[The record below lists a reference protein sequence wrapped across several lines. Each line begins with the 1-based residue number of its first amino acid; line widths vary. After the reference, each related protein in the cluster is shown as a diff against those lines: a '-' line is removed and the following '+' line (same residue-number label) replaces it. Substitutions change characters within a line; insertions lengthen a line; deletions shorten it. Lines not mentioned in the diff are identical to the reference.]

1 MSTSRQYL
9 FGEFRLDA
17 VQRALFRKDE
27 LVQLAPKALETLLFL
42 VERHGQIVD
51 KKELMDAVW
60 PGTFVEEVGLARN
73 VSVLRKVLS
82 DHQDE
87 QSFIE
92 TIPKRGYRFAAPVI
106 EQQPQD
112 RTLERVENVLQQH
125 SRTSALRR
133 SLAWAIPIGLI
144 LLFATVYLS
153 WNRFFQPSS
162 LASRRTMLA
171 VLPVQNLTGDP
182 SLEYIS
188 DGLTEEI
195 IAELCILNPSRLGV
209 IARTSSMVYKKT
221 DKTVDRIGRELG
233 VDYVLET
240 SVRQSPSGLR
250 ITTQLIRTRDQTHLW
265 AENYDRALGDI
276 LTLQSDVARQV
287 AYRTSMNLEPRAQAK
302 LSAAQA
308 VKPEVYDAYLKG
320 RFFWNKRTPEAM
332 TNAEGFFQKAIQADP
347 GYAPAYAGLADCY
360 QVMVNVDQLKIDKGF
375 AQARM
380 AAQKALELD
389 GTLAEAHTSM
399 ASIKE
404 DFDWDWQGAEAEYK
418 QALEFNPNYATAH
431 HWYSNFLAGLGRFDQ
446 TIAELKRAQ
455 ELDPL
460 SPVIDVDLGQAY
472 CLAGNCDRGIEQL
485 KKTLE
490 IYPDFAEAHGAL
502 SEMYAHQGMYDQ
514 YFAEQEKED
523 KLTPSRLHR
532 RWLSAYAL
540 AKAGRKQEALAVL
553 RQFEK
558 IQPSPQH
565 RDYAIAVIYAGLGE
579 DEQAFERLER
589 ARMSHDPW
597 MAYFRG
603 DMKLDSLR
611 SSSHYDELIRRM
623 NMPL

>member
-9 FGEFRLDA
+9 FGDFRLDA

-27 LVQLAPKALETLLFL
+27 LVQLTPKALETLLFL

-73 VSVLRKVLS
+73 VSVLRKILS
-82 DHQDE
+82 DQQDE

-92 TIPKRGYRFAAPVI
+92 TIPKRGYRFSAPVI
-106 EQQPQD
+106 ELPQSPSGG
-112 RTLERVENVLQQH
+112 RVENILQQH
-125 SRTSALRR
+125 SRTGAFRKALVWAVPVGLLLVSA
-133 SLAWAIPIGLI
+133 A
-144 LLFATVYLS
+144 VYLS
-153 WNRFFQPSS
+153 WNRFFQPTS
-162 LASRRTMLA
+162 LASHRTMLA

-221 DKTVDRIGRELG
+221 DKTVDKIGRELG

-265 AENYDRALGDI
+265 AENYDRAPGDI

-287 AYRTSMNLEPRAQAK
+287 AYRTSLNLEPRAQAK
-302 LSAAQA
+302 LSAPRT

-332 TNAEGFFQKAIQADP
+332 MSAEGFFQKAIQADP
-347 GYAPAYAGLADCY
+347 GYAPSYAGLADCY
-360 QVMVNVDQLKIDKGF
+360 QVMVNLEQLKIDKGF
-375 AQARM
+375 AQARK

-431 HWYSNFLAGLGRFDQ
+431 HWYSNYLAGLGRFDQ
-446 TIAELKRAQ
+446 AIAELKTAK

-472 CLAGNCDRGIEQL
+472 CLAGNCGRGIEQL

-514 YFAEQEKED
+514 YLAEQEKED

-540 AKAGRKQEALAVL
+540 AKAGRKQEALEAL

-558 IQPSPQH
+558 IQPAPQH
-565 RDYAIAVIYAGLGE
+565 KDYAIAVIYAGLGE
-579 DEQAFERLER
+579 DEKAFDRLER

-603 DMKLDSLR
+603 DMKLDFLR
-611 SSSHYDELIRRM
+611 SDLRYDELIRRM